1 MSPPGLAGDLEE
13 YQAGGSGDWFPAAEI
28 RYYTN
33 VFLICDDKLLLG
45 YKKRGLGLNK
55 YNGFGGK
62 VEPGE
67 STLDAALRELQE
79 EAGITAPLEH
89 AGTLLFV
96 VPGEKWAH
104 IDIFRAE
111 EYSGTITESDEMR
124 PEWFD
129 KTNIP
134 FDNMWYVG
142 PSFAV
147 VSINTRRDSDRYWLP
162 LLLSKQ
168 PFSARADFERQDEN
182 YLPRKWW
189 IGVGS
194 KTILHDSVQ

>member
-1 MSPPGLAGDLEE
+1 
-13 YQAGGSGDWFPAAEI
+13 
-28 RYYTN
+28 
-33 VFLICDDKLLLG
+33 
-45 YKKRGLGLNK
+45 
-55 YNGFGGK
+55 GGK

-129 KTNIP
+129 KNNIP
-134 FDNMWYVG
+134 FDKMW
-142 PSFAV
+142 
-147 VSINTRRDSDRYWLP
+147 DSDRYWLP

-168 PFSARADFERQDEN
+168 PFSARADFEREGEEF
-182 YLPRKWW
+182 LPRKWW
-189 IGVGS
+189 IG
-194 KTILHDSVQ
+194 I

>member
-1 MSPPGLAGDLEE
+1 MPPPGLPNDLEE
-13 YQAGGSGDWFPAAEI
+13 FQAGGFGDWFPVAEI

-33 VFLICDDKLLLG
+33 VFLVQDDKILLG
-45 YKKRGLGLNK
+45 YKKRGLGIHK

-62 VEPGE
+62 VEPDE
-67 STLDAALRELQE
+67 STLDAALRELRE

-104 IDIFRAE
+104 IDIFRAQ
-111 EYSGTITESDEMR
+111 EYSGTITESEEMR

-134 FDNMWYVG
+134 FDNMWE
-142 PSFAV
+142 
-147 VSINTRRDSDRYWLP
+147 SDRYWLP
-162 LLLSKQ
+162 LLLSRQ
-168 PFSARADFERQDEN
+168 RFSARADFEREDEN
-182 YLPRKWW
+182 FLPRKWW
-189 IGVGS
+189 IGIES
-194 KTILHDSVQ
+194 KKA